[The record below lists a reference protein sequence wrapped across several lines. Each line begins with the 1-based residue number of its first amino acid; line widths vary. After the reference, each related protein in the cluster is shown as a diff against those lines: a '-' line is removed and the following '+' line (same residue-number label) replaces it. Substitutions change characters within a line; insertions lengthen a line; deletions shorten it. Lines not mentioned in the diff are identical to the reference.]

1 MTKPTLSTVRCP
13 NCLSKIP
20 VRKNSAEVV
29 CEKCGIGY
37 RICWPSP
44 SQPMIRGLL
53 APISPRESE

>member
-1 MTKPTLSTVRCP
+1 MSRHSQLTVRCP

-20 VRKNSAEVV
+20 VQKNSAEAV
-29 CEKCGIGY
+29 CGKCGIGY